1 MDGPRDGSLPGYALG
16 VPLRVQIVT
25 AEREVF
31 SEEAADMVVAPGA
44 EGVVGIL
51 PRHAPLLTTLQPGV
65 IRIKKGGSE
74 EAMAVGGG
82 FLQVARDKVLV
93 LADTA
98 EHADE
103 VDEARAEEGRHRAR
117 QTLAESITS
126 GQRLQAETARF
137 AIRREEAR
145 IQVARRH
152 RGPERHRPPPGPTA
166 P

>member
-1 MDGPRDGSLPGYALG
+1 M
-16 VPLRVQIVT
+16 PLRVQIVT

-31 SEEAADMVVAPGA
+31 TEEAVDMVVAPGA

-65 IRIKKGGSE
+65 VRIKKGGTE

-82 FLQVARDKVLV
+82 FLQVARDQVLI
-93 LADTA
+93 LADSA
-98 EHADE
+98 ERADE
-103 VDEARAEEGRHRAR
+103 VDETRAEDARRRAR
-117 QTLAESITS
+117 ETLAESVSS
-126 GQRLQAETARF
+126 GQRLQAEAARV
-137 AIRREEAR
+137 ALHRAEAR

-152 RGPERHRPPPGPTA
+152 HGPERPRPGP

>member
-1 MDGPRDGSLPGYALG
+1 MLNDM
-16 VPLRVQIVT
+16 PLRVQIVT

-31 SEEAADMVVAPGA
+31 MEEAADMVVAPGS

-82 FLQVARDKVLV
+82 FLQVARDQVLI

-98 EHADE
+98 ERADE
-103 VDEARAEEGRHRAR
+103 IDEARAEEGRRRAR
-117 QTLAESITS
+117 ETIAESIRS

-137 AIRREEAR
+137 ALRRQRAR
-145 IQVARRH
+145 IHVARPR
-152 RGPERHRPPPGPTA
+152 RGPERPRPPGV
-166 P
+166 

>member
-1 MDGPRDGSLPGYALG
+1 

-31 SEEAADMVVAPGA
+31 SEDAVDMVVAPGA

-65 IRIKKGGSE
+65 VRIKHGGTE
-74 EAMAVGGG
+74 EAMSVGGG
-82 FLQVARDKVLV
+82 FLQIARDHVLI

-98 EHADE
+98 ERADE
-103 VDEARAEEGRHRAR
+103 VDEARAEEARRRAT
-117 QTLAESITS
+117 QTLSEAVTS
-126 GQRLQAETARF
+126 GQRLQAEAARV
-137 AIRREEAR
+137 ALRREEAR
-145 IQVARRH
+145 IQVARRR
-152 RGPERHRPPPGPTA
+152 RGPEHTRPGP